1 VPPTAAGGT
10 PEVLEDGRTGYIVP
24 SEDPHAAAA
33 RILSLLDDP
42 ERARAMGRLARRV
55 VQERFSA
62 QGMIR
67 NMVGMY
73 DQLLG
78 GRR

>member
-1 VPPTAAGGT
+1 
-10 PEVLEDGRTGYIVP
+10 
-24 SEDPHAAAA
+24 
-33 RILSLLDDP
+33 
-42 ERARAMGRLARRV
+42 MGRLARRV